1 MDNHTYT
8 AFLGWKRIAAGSL
21 EEMLRETKRRIGDKP
36 PEELLLIFEDHSG
49 KQIDFDLRG
58 SVQEVLDR
66 VAPKPVRTGPGRPKL
81 GVTSR
86 EISLLPRHWEWLETQ
101 PNGASAALR
110 RLVDEARRTDTGRWR
125 GAMDATGRV
134 MTAIAG
140 SLPGFE
146 EAYRA
151 LYARDRA
158 RLESFIT
165 AWPEDVQACVLAGF
179 DRASALGSPAPVAP
193 FPSAL
198 VSPLP

>member
-110 RLVDEARRTDTGRWR
+110 RLVDEARCSDVPHERED
-125 GAMDATGRV
+125 
-134 MTAIAG
+134 
-140 SLPGFE
+140 
-146 EAYRA
+146 
-151 LYARDRA
+151 
-158 RLESFIT
+158 IT
-165 AWPEDVQACVLAGF
+165 LLLDL
-179 DRASALGSPAPVAP
+179 LTPVAKSWP
-193 FPSAL
+193 SEFCLLANSLAIQVHGGYRGDLPSARG
-198 VSPLP
+198 